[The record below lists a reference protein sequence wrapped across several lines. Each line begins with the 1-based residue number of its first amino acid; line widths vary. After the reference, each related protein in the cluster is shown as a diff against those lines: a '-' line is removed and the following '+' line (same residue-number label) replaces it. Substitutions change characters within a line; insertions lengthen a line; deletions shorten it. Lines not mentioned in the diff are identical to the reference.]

1 MIINE
6 YSKILSPYIIYIEKT
21 MLAMRSITA
30 SIIINNLGILSF
42 IIKFNL
48 SYTKI
53 TKIENNNYYNVK
65 LDIVHST

>member
-1 MIINE
+1 
-6 YSKILSPYIIYIEKT
+6 